1 MKILDFAKW
10 IHLNFQPIGD
20 GWEYTHYGYDEG
32 DPISEE
38 EYTSEELVA
47 LFKKLTKKSRK
58 K

>member
-1 MKILDFAKW
+1 MLDFAKW
-10 IHLNFQPIGD
+10 VHLNFRPIGD

-38 EYTSEELVA
+38 EHTSEELVA
-47 LFKKLTKKSRK
+47 LFQKLTKKSRK